1 MDTLI
6 HASPF
11 TGYVYPNET
20 IIPWTVLIVVY
31 PYLTGLVAGAF
42 TISSLYQVF
51 GFTQLRP
58 VAHFALLVSLCCMLT
73 VPIPLLLHLGHPER
87 AFNAMITP
95 HTTSAFAV
103 FGYAAGFYII
113 LLVLETWFVFRP
125 HIVHQAQQQTGVL
138 RWFYSI
144 LSLGSFD
151 LSEKAMSYDRKWL
164 FTLAIIGIPGA
175 HGLHGYVGFVFGSLK
190 SREWWSSDLMPVIFL
205 LSAIISGTA
214 FVIVLYVTSCKLR
227 KVSIDLAC
235 MKIMAYA
242 LWGFMMFTLLIEGV
256 EFLSLVYR
264 GREGIDVILEFV
276 TGPLI
281 IPFFILQFGVGSV
294 LPLLVITFLIWRGT
308 SGTALIVGITGSAIL
323 VLLAVLMMRYNV
335 VIGGQEISKTAK
347 GLIAYHPPIFGREGL
362 LAAGSSAD
370 YSADLAVGAGPLIY
384 TLARRSPG
392 GLSDDQARRCNST
405 IAGGE
410 FVDRRPRRIFDAG
423 IRVGRSARQ
432 QHDEADDLAVP
443 PAIAAIIE
451 PPGKGDG
458 QCRRQAMTRDRLAQ
472 IGIAGRRRLLRFA
485 GGEIDRGQRQRRRRS
500 QRAVRRQESIRFR
513 QVLAVTHGGHQHDDR
528 SGGELRRRRRS
539 RRIQRCG
546 DDAALCQAARNMLG
560 NAPRLSI
567 VRRIIKRSFPA
578 VIRRHRVPYSR
589 PIEIRLT

>member
-1 MDTLI
+1 MDALI

-20 IIPWTVLIVVY
+20 VIPWTVLIVVY

-58 VAHFALLVSLCCMLT
+58 VAHFALLISLCCMLT

-113 LLVLETWFVFRP
+113 LLMLETWFVFRP
-125 HIVHQAQQQTGVL
+125 HIVHQAQQQTGIM
-138 RWFYSI
+138 RWLYSI
-144 LSLGSFD
+144 LSLGSDD

-214 FVIVLYVTSCKLR
+214 FVIVLYVLSCKLR
-227 KVSIDLAC
+227 KVSIDLSC

-276 TGPLI
+276 KGPLVV
-281 IPFFILQFGVGSV
+281 PFFILQFGVGSV
-294 LPLLVITFLIWRGT
+294 LPLAVITFLIWSGT
-308 SGTALIVGITGSAIL
+308 SGKALVVGITGSAIL

-335 VIGGQEISKTAK
+335 VIGGQEISKTSK
-347 GLIAYHPPIFGREGL
+347 GLLAYHPPIFGREGL
-362 LAAGSSAD
+362 LAAGIV
-370 YSADLAVGAGPLIY
+370 LLIPLI
-384 TLARRSPG
+384 L
-392 GLSDDQARRCNST
+392 LSVLVRLFT
-405 IAGGE
+405 
-410 FVDRRPRRIFDAG
+410 PWHDA
-423 IRVGRSARQ
+423 
-432 QHDEADDLAVP
+432 P
-443 PAIAAIIE
+443 
-451 PPGKGDG
+451 
-458 QCRRQAMTRDRLAQ
+458 
-472 IGIAGRRRLLRFA
+472 
-485 GGEIDRGQRQRRRRS
+485 
-500 QRAVRRQESIRFR
+500 
-513 QVLAVTHGGHQHDDR
+513 
-528 SGGELRRRRRS
+528 
-539 RRIQRCG
+539 
-546 DDAALCQAARNMLG
+546 QAA
-560 NAPRLSI
+560 
-567 VRRIIKRSFPA
+567 
-578 VIRRHRVPYSR
+578 
-589 PIEIRLT
+589 

>member
-1 MDTLI
+1 METFY

-20 IIPWTVLIVVY
+20 VIPWTVLIVVY

-58 VAHFALLVSLCCMLT
+58 VAHFALLVSLASMIA
-73 VPIPLLLHLGHPER
+73 VPLPLLLHLGHPER

-95 HTTSAFAV
+95 HITSAFAI
-103 FGYAAGFYII
+103 FGYAAGLYII

-125 HIVHQAQQQTGVL
+125 HIVQQAQQRTGVM
-138 RWFYSI
+138 RRFYSI
-144 LSLGSFD
+144 LSLGSDD
-151 LSEKAMSYDRKWL
+151 LSEKAMRYDRKWL
-164 FTLAIIGIPGA
+164 FVLAVIGIPGA

-214 FVIVLYVTSCKLR
+214 FVIVLYVLSCKLR
-227 KVSIDLAC
+227 KVSIDLSC

-264 GREGIDVILEFV
+264 GREGIEVILEFV

-281 IPFFILQFGVGSV
+281 IPFFILQFGIGSV
-294 LPLLVITFLIWRGT
+294 LPLIVITFLIWRGT

-347 GLIAYHPPIFGREGL
+347 GLLAYHPPIFGREGL
-362 LAAGSSAD
+362 LAAGIV
-370 YSADLAVGAGPLIY
+370 LLVPLI
-384 TLARRSPG
+384 L
-392 GLSDDQARRCNST
+392 LSVLVRLFT
-405 IAGGE
+405 
-410 FVDRRPRRIFDAG
+410 PWHDAT
-423 IRVGRSARQ
+423 R
-432 QHDEADDLAVP
+432 
-443 PAIAAIIE
+443 AA
-451 PPGKGDG
+451 
-458 QCRRQAMTRDRLAQ
+458 
-472 IGIAGRRRLLRFA
+472 
-485 GGEIDRGQRQRRRRS
+485 
-500 QRAVRRQESIRFR
+500 
-513 QVLAVTHGGHQHDDR
+513 
-528 SGGELRRRRRS
+528 
-539 RRIQRCG
+539 
-546 DDAALCQAARNMLG
+546 
-560 NAPRLSI
+560 
-567 VRRIIKRSFPA
+567 
-578 VIRRHRVPYSR
+578 
-589 PIEIRLT
+589 